1 MLRGA
6 TLDLGAYFQRIEY
19 CGPREP
25 SLGCLE
31 ALHLGH
37 ATHIAF
43 ENLDIQLGLPIR
55 LDLEAL
61 EDKLVRRRRGGYCF
75 EQNILFA
82 GVLERLGFRI
92 ETLEARVRFGGTELS
107 SRGHMTLRVKL
118 PEGEFVA
125 DVGFGGE
132 GLLGPV
138 PMDGNECHRY
148 GEIHRV
154 VAEGRRQVLQ
164 NLKSTGWMDLYAIEP
179 EPVFP
184 VDYLVGN
191 HYTST
196 YPESRFV
203 KTLTAQLPT
212 PGARHI
218 LRNRTYTV
226 QRGEEVE
233 VRELQTPEE
242 LLHVLRDVFRLDF
255 PVGTRFKNPAF

>member
-1 MLRGA
+1 MDLR
-6 TLDLGAYFQRIEY
+6 AYFERIGY
-19 CGPREP
+19 DGPREP

-31 ALHLGH
+31 ALHLAH
-37 ATHIAF
+37 ATHIPF

-61 EDKLVRRRRGGYCF
+61 DDKLVRRRRGGYCF
-75 EQNILFA
+75 EQNTLFA
-82 GVLERLGFRI
+82 AVLERLGFPI
-92 ETLEARVRFGGTELS
+92 ETLEARVRFGTTDLS

-118 PEGEFVA
+118 DEGDFLA

-138 PMDGNECHRY
+138 PMDGRQICRFGEVHRLQS
-148 GEIHRV
+148 ED
-154 VAEGRRQVLQ
+154 RRQVLQ
-164 NLKSTGWMDLYAIEP
+164 CLKSSGWMDLYAIEP

-184 VDYLVGN
+184 VDYRVGN

-196 YPESRFV
+196 YQESRFV
-203 KTLTAQLPT
+203 TTLTAQMPT

-226 QRGEEVE
+226 QRGEAVE
-233 VRELQTPEE
+233 VRELAGPEE
-242 LLHVLRDVFRLDF
+242 LLDLLREVFGLAF
-255 PVGTRFKNPAF
+255 PAGTRFRNPEF